1 MKVSDLKKMMEEKY
15 IKVTSED
22 FISGGGKSN
31 LFTITDYTEIIGKSS
46 QFEETI
52 IEEDSI
58 MRKAY
63 NNPYDNRNY
72 DEPTTT
78 PTTENYYAKS
88 APAATPV
95 STPIPP
101 KTKINEF
108 SIEVLEGYKP
118 LTRGVTTRKGDIYF
132 ESYSKQWRQLVKGD
146 LGVPFR
152 SGWPQVYRKIINL
165 NYTQEKTNSIINFLT
180 VERAFNEDS
189 AFEIEGN
196 DLDIYL
202 DLSEKNIIKCI
213 DENRFYV
220 EK

>member
-31 LFTITDYTEIIGKSS
+31 LFRITDYTEIIGKSS

-63 NNPYDNRNY
+63 NNLYDNRSY

-78 PTTENYYAKS
+78 PV
-88 APAATPV
+88 PV
-95 STPIPP
+95 PIPP